1 MFEKA
6 IGVLAAVSGKSL
18 EKETKYGVLTKLFK
32 SRLASEKLP
41 FFIPSKKTPNSCGLI
56 SELNETFF

>member
-41 FFIPSKKTPNSCGLI
+41 FLYQQRKHRIRVALFPN
-56 SELNETFF
+56 